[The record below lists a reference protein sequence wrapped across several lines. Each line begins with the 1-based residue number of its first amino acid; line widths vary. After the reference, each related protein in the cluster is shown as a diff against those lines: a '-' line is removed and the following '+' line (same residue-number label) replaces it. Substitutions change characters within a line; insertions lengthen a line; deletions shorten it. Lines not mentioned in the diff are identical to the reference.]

1 MSFEIIWESLP
12 ALLGGVPLTLKLALL
27 SVAIGFVLALVVLAA
42 RQSRFAWL
50 VSLAKAYVFVFRGT
64 PLLVQIFFIYYGLSQ
79 FDAVRASALWP
90 VLRDPFWCATLALAL
105 NTAAYASEIMRGGLL
120 AVPRG
125 VIEAAKALGLRRV
138 QILWTVTMPIAARQA
153 IPAYGNELILM
164 VKATSLASTVTL
176 LEVTGIAKQIISRSY
191 AVFEIFILA
200 GAIYLLLNL
209 ATTMLVAAAERRL
222 NPQARIG

>member
-1 MSFEIIWESLP
+1 MNFEIIRESVP

-27 SVAIGFVLALVVLAA
+27 SVAIGFVLALFILAA
-42 RQSRFAWL
+42 RLSRFAWL
-50 VSLAKAYVFVFRGT
+50 AGLAKAYVFVFRGT

-79 FDAVRASALWP
+79 FSEVRDSVLWP
-90 VLRDPFWCATLALAL
+90 FLRDPFWCSTLALAL

-120 AVPRG
+120 AVPPG
-125 VIEAAKALGLRRV
+125 VVEAARALGLRRPQV
-138 QILWTVTMPIAARQA
+138 LWTVTMPIAARQA

-191 AVFEIFILA
+191 AVFEVFILA
-200 GAIYLLLNL
+200 GAIYLALNL
-209 ATTMLVAAAERRL
+209 AATLLVALAERRI
-222 NPQARIG
+222 NPQARAR